1 MGLCTKKRKIRR
13 TRWEDEWKNRVT
25 TRTSWQQWGSEL
37 SFYSYPLTLFIL
49 VFLFILKYRP
59 IFIFQLE
66 SDIFPVMAGTIQ
78 YVAFFFNFFPFHDRL
93 NWPTVC
99 PIFPV
104 EPWFVRFSQN
114 SCIPGFLCLKNRILV
129 RFPVFPVGPSGPV

>member
-1 MGLCTKKRKIRR
+1 MGLYAKKKKIRRR
-13 TRWEDEWKNRVT
+13 TRWEDERKNRVT
-25 TRTSWQQWGSEL
+25 IRTSWQQWGSEL

-49 VFLFILKYRP
+49 VFLSFKYRP
-59 IFIFQLE
+59 IFIFRPE

-114 SCIPGFLCLKNRILV
+114 SCIPGFLCLKNWILV
-129 RFPVFPVGPSGPV
+129 RFPVFPVEPSGPV